1 MNMLLMFTTGRRQF
15 SFDTLI
21 IKPPAYESPQGHR
34 YPTVFRGTGERL
46 LNAP

>member
-15 SFDTLI
+15 GFGTLI

-34 YPTVFRGTGERL
+34 YFTVLRETGERL